1 MLLQALAQFSRLAL
15 ALAPALLRP
24 LGLELLLASVLVLPL
39 SGLLL
44 F

>member
-15 ALAPALLRP
+15 ELVLLRP

>member
-1 MLLQALAQFSRLAL
+1 MLLQALAPFSRL

-24 LGLELLLASVLVLPL
+24 LGLEQLLASVLVLPL